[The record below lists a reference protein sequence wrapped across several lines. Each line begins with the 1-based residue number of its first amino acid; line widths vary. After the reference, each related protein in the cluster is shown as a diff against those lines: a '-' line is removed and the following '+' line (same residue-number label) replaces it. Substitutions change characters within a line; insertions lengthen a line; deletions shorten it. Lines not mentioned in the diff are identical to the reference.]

1 MIIYIIVLDESLM
14 NLLRSRHFGYNFSVL
29 LLKVILFRV
38 RYILLIP
45 ETINWQ
51 FHLSN
56 LANFLLHKIKKIN
69 ISFQLNFF
77 PDEVKPFHI
86 IITVRTTSIYG
97 VRKVKIACKRLKK

>member
-14 NLLRSRHFGYNFSVL
+14 NLLRRRHFGGHFSVL
-29 LLKVILFRV
+29 LLKLVLFRV

-45 ETINWQ
+45 GTIDWY
-51 FHLSN
+51 FHFSN
-56 LANFLLHKIKKIN
+56 LANFLLHKIKKRN

-86 IITVRTTSIYG
+86 IITVRTTSNFGVQMVRIY
-97 VRKVKIACKRLKK
+97 L